1 MKILS
6 FLSLKTWIWKL
17 WQGLTPGSAL
27 CNLKMPNFTSA
38 RPKLDR
44 RVTGHTTHIGD
55 GKVWKRT
62 LIGKSIEIELIVACA
77 VVGCGWH
84 SWMAFLLHYAI
95 PLSEDRPRPL
105 QTNALMPSHE
115 TNPIWMCWIKVY
127 LAFCISYMIY
137 RQLSLAV
144 SGTHRPLYLFHY
156 WCAINESRWILSKKW
171 ETN

>member
-6 FLSLKTWIWKL
+6 FLSLKIWIWKL

-27 CNLKMPNFTSA
+27 CNLEMQNFTSA

-115 TNPIWMCWIKVY
+115 TNPIWMCRIKVC
-127 LAFCISYMIY
+127 LEVIPMAFHMIY
-137 RQLSLAV
+137 RLLSQAV
-144 SGTHRPLYLFHY
+144 SSTHRVLYLFHFLSNT
-156 WCAINESRWILSKKW
+156 CMQFMRINNI
-171 ETN
+171 